1 MHKVDFVKKYS
12 KAEPNTFSAIQMLRD
27 LESVIKF
34 HKDDK
39 PYEPRIFRDLTD
51 KEHKAFLEA
60 WQNSIKSKTI

>member
-12 KAEPNTFSAIQMLRD
+12 NYSVTGITTQQMLRD

-34 HKDDK
+34 HKDDVPMK
-39 PYEPRIFRDLTD
+39 PRIFRDLTD